1 MSNFSYAFRG
11 LLKNPG
17 LAGAAI
23 LCLALGI
30 GANTAIF
37 TVVHAVILRSL
48 PFQDPERLVRVYTEF
63 PSYGSNGG
71 FRKFWMS
78 TPELL
83 DLRRST
89 TSWES
94 LEAYVITAINL
105 AGGTEPIRVTAANV
119 TGGMLLTL
127 GIRPQLGRVPAPD
140 DDRFGAPLSVV
151 ISDGLWRRAFGGA
164 AGIIGREVKVN
175 GLTATVIGVMPA
187 GFAFPPGEIDPP
199 EVWYPQQI
207 NPANPGGRASHFQ
220 SVIGKLKSG
229 VTLHRAREEFQR
241 IMVQQA
247 REKTPNTHAFDP
259 QFHTLAA
266 FPYHGEVIGKVKPA
280 MLMMLGAVAFVLLIA
295 CVNVGNLLLARAE
308 SRHHEIAVRK
318 AIGASIWDLARQCLI
333 EGLSLALI
341 GALLGL
347 AVAWGGLRLILA
359 FNQGGIP
366 RAEEVGIDWVVLAF
380 TMGASALTGIFFG
393 LAPLAQFA
401 GDTHEALKT
410 ATGRTTA
417 TSGAHFL
424 RRLMVV
430 SELALALILLVG
442 AGLMVRTF
450 WKLQQVNI
458 GLDPSRIMTMR
469 LALPPGQYAEVAA
482 VRQLWTRLLD
492 RVRAIPGVEAASL
505 VSGLVP
511 IRPLNANDTEI
522 EGYVKSAGGP
532 DENID
537 FYQFVAPGY
546 FELMRIPLIEGRTFD
561 WRDDADSPA
570 AVIINQTMARAF
582 YGNQSPIGRRVRSGS
597 DTAPWRTIVGVV
609 GDVKNAGIDRPTGT
623 ELYFPYGQA
632 AGNAARAMF
641 LAVKSAGD
649 PERLVGGIRAE
660 AARLDATVP
669 IAQVRRMEDVIAA
682 ANARPR
688 FLTVLLSLFSFI
700 ALALAAVGIYGVMA
714 FTVARRTQEFGI
726 RMAIGAGPGH
736 VLTSVLAQGLR
747 IGLIGIALGALG
759 ALTLTRFMRQLL
771 FGVGSFDPATFV
783 FTAVLLT
790 SVVVA
795 ACLVPARRATR
806 VDPVIALR
814 YE

>member
-1 MSNFSYAFRG
+1 
-11 LLKNPG
+11 
-17 LAGAAI
+17 
-23 LCLALGI
+23 
-30 GANTAIF
+30 
-37 TVVHAVILRSL
+37 
-48 PFQDPERLVRVYTEF
+48 
-63 PSYGSNGG
+63 
-71 FRKFWMS
+71 
-78 TPELL
+78 
-83 DLRRST
+83 
-89 TSWES
+89 
-94 LEAYVITAINL
+94 
-105 AGGTEPIRVTAANV
+105 
-119 TGGMLLTL
+119 
-127 GIRPQLGRVPAPD
+127 
-140 DDRFGAPLSVV
+140 
-151 ISDGLWRRAFGGA
+151 
-164 AGIIGREVKVN
+164 
-175 GLTATVIGVMPA
+175 
-187 GFAFPPGEIDPP
+187 
-199 EVWYPQQI
+199 
-207 NPANPGGRASHFQ
+207 
-220 SVIGKLKSG
+220 
-229 VTLHRAREEFQR
+229 
-241 IMVQQA
+241 
-247 REKTPNTHAFDP
+247 
-259 QFHTLAA
+259 
-266 FPYHGEVIGKVKPA
+266 
-280 MLMMLGAVAFVLLIA
+280 
-295 CVNVGNLLLARAE
+295 
-308 SRHHEIAVRK
+308 
-318 AIGASIWDLARQCLI
+318 
-333 EGLSLALI
+333 
-341 GALLGL
+341 
-347 AVAWGGLRLILA
+347 
-359 FNQGGIP
+359 
-366 RAEEVGIDWVVLAF
+366 
-380 TMGASALTGIFFG
+380 
-393 LAPLAQFA
+393 
-401 GDTHEALKT
+401 
-410 ATGRTTA
+410 
-417 TSGAHFL
+417 
-424 RRLMVV
+424 MVV